1 MGRPDPPGLDGQ
13 PIVYDFRE
21 RVDPDARA
29 VSRPPSSSP
38 SRCPPG
44 GTSRCPPGEKGIRSS
59 ETNKNRIILAP
70 QCELIMKKSLRKM
83 DEIFVP
89 LFFRDRIS
97 SIVHC
102 HPHTVPAEGSGQ
114 RSRCTS
120 GQRSRCSFGRERGWL
135 FLSCSETT
143 FRLLPSASCL
153 PLSAFRPP
161 SPVLRLRLFFKVF
174 SPYRAFFP
182 CAVHAV
188 HPVTF
193 PSWNH
198 PISQSRVSPIG
209 ASIFSSLFTIYHS
222 PSSVLR
228 LRSFLSEIVIH

>member
-1 MGRPDPPGLDGQ
+1 MLDGQ

-21 RVDPDARA
+21 RVDLDARA

-38 SRCPPG
+38 
-44 GTSRCPPGEKGIRSS
+44 SRCPPGEKGIRSS

-70 QCELIMKKSLRKM
+70 QCELIMKKSSRKM

-89 LFFRDRIS
+89 LFFQDRIS

-153 PLSAFRPP
+153 PLSAFHPLSSVFGHSYQKLP
-161 SPVLRLRLFFKVF
+161 SIDR
-174 SPYRAFFP
+174 
-182 CAVHAV
+182 
-188 HPVTF
+188 
-193 PSWNH
+193 
-198 PISQSRVSPIG
+198 IG
-209 ASIFSSLFTIYHS
+209 STPWTIMGSVGMYQSSLSTS
-222 PSSVLR
+222 AMRASAR
-228 LRSFLSEIVIH
+228 R